1 LGEEFARKMLSG
13 IMAFELTVTELQ
25 CKLKL
30 NQHRPESH
38 RALRD
43 GYAQGNEEE
52 RELAQW
58 MDRLGLAG
66 SN

>member
-1 LGEEFARKMLSG
+1 
-13 IMAFELTVTELQ
+13 VQ

-38 RALRD
+38 AKMKAS
-43 GYAQGNEEE
+43 YAQGNDDE

-58 MDRLGLAG
+58 MDRLGLGKPAQA
-66 SN
+66 